1 MSKTIHSY
9 NDLVLEKERLQL
21 LLDAQKDL
29 VKLDIAGLKN
39 GLKPAT
45 TALSFVGNFTKK
57 AKTNPLLGIA
67 VSLSTDLLMRTFFLK
82 RAGWAVKTVMPFVI
96 KRVTNKIVS
105 NPSAKQGLIGKFVKK
120 FI

>member
-1 MSKTIHSY
+1 MSKHIRSY
-9 NDLVLEKERLQL
+9 SDLQLEKTRLEA
-21 LLDAQKDL
+21 LLDAQKELVRLDL
-29 VKLDIAGLKN
+29 AGLRN

-57 AKTNPLLGIA
+57 TKSNPLLGIA

-82 RAGWAVKTVMPFVI
+82 NAGWAVKTVMPFVI

-105 NPSAKQGLIGKFVKK
+105 SPAAKPGLLAKVIRKLV
-120 FI
+120 